1 MNLKCSKLEIL
12 SHYIFLQIKRI
23 IKRMVL
29 EIISK
34 ICSAKC
40 HFVFE
45 VQTKRKKSETYPQI
59 SVNEKQLDL
68 K

>member
-1 MNLKCSKLEIL
+1 
-12 SHYIFLQIKRI
+12 
-23 IKRMVL
+23 MVL